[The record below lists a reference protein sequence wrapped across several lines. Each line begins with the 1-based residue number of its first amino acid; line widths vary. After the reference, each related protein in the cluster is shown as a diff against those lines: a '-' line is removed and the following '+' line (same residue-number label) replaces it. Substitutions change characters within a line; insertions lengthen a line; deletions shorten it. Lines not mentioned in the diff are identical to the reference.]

1 MLPGMPT
8 IELPQGTINYR
19 VTGPEDAQRPVVF
32 VHGFLVNGELWHGVQ
47 DALARHGV
55 RSYAPDWPL
64 GSHTIPMHADA
75 DQTPRGLART
85 IVGFLEALGLD
96 DVTIAG
102 NDSGGALT
110 QFVLD
115 SDHARIG
122 RVVLTNCDAFENF
135 PPSPFDKL
143 MAAASTPAGMLALLT
158 PTRVTA
164 VRHSPAGFGL
174 LVDKPLDAEMTR
186 RWVEPAL
193 SDAGVRR
200 DTAKFLKGIDKN
212 DLLDVSTRLHTFDK
226 PVLLVWGA
234 ADRFFKPEF
243 ARRLAAVFPNAR
255 LVEVAGGKTFL
266 PLDDPERVADEIAA
280 EFYAGAGSAPAGSD
294 PAMANSSPAS

>member
-8 IELPQGTINYR
+8 IDLPHGTINYR
-19 VTGPEDAQRPVVF
+19 VAGPDDAKPPVVF

-47 DALARHGV
+47 DALARNGV

-64 GSHTIPMHADA
+64 GSHTIPMNADA

-85 IVGFLEALGLD
+85 IISFLEALDLD

-115 SDHARIG
+115 TDHTRIG
-122 RVVLTNCDAFENF
+122 RVVLTNCDAFDNF

-143 MAAASTPAGMLALLT
+143 MAAGSTAAGLLALLT

-174 LVDKPLDAEMTR
+174 LVNSKLDAAMTR

-193 SDAGVRR
+193 ENAGVRR
-200 DTAKFLKGIDKN
+200 DTAKFLKGIKPAE
-212 DLLDVSTRLHTFDK
+212 LLDVSTRLTAFAK
-226 PVLLVWGA
+226 PVLLVWGN
-234 ADRFFKPEF
+234 ADRFFKLEF
-243 ARRLAAVFPNAR
+243 AQRLADLFPQGR
-255 LVEVAGGKTFL
+255 LVAVEGGRTFI
-266 PLDDPERVADEIAA
+266 PLDDPVRVAEEIVKA
-280 EFYAGAGSAPAGSD
+280 YYSAPAGID
-294 PAMANSSPAS
+294 PLVANSSSAS